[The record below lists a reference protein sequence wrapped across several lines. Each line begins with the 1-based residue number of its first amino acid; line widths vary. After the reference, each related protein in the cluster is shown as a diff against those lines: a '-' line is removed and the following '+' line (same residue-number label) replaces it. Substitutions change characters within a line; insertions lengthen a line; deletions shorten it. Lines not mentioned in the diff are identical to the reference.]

1 MARQIDSS
9 RWIAHPAGKGSGRDR
24 LKEIE
29 LHIDGQGRT
38 EQAGDIVARRVAAVS
53 QPLGELGK
61 RMERMQWAVARS
73 GALADFNKRLE
84 AIADRQRRI
93 AQAGDIVARRVAA
106 ASQSLGELAG
116 RVECLPPGLSVP
128 PVPRQPEVPTLD
140 LAWQLGSL
148 PPTRPLRP
156 VAAQSE
162 AIKPYGNSQRN
173 VSLELTLAA
182 FEPAFADQFRGA
194 RLRSEERGPDW
205 FTQAAASIRK
215 LLLSLLHAAAP
226 DECVLTWV
234 QDRKAQLDR
243 NGRPTRRTK
252 IEWLC
257 RSIKDTGF
265 RRFVRSELN
274 SALEVL
280 ELCNQ
285 AVHVNEFPDFEESFT
300 SVFARV
306 EFAVLHIVRLSG
318 RRRST

>member
-1 MARQIDSS
+1 MQRAVARSGVLADFDK
-9 RWIAHPAGKGSGRDR
+9 RLAAIAH
-24 LKEIE
+24 
-29 LHIDGQGRT
+29 GQKRIA
-38 EQAGDIVARRVAAVS
+38 QADDIARRLAAAS

-61 RMERMQWAVARS
+61 QMERMQRAVARS
-73 GALADFNKRLE
+73 GALADFDKRLA
-84 AIADRQRRI
+84 AIADRQMRI
-93 AQAGDIVARRVAA
+93 AQAGGIAVRRAGA
-106 ASQSLGELAG
+106 ASQLLGELVG

-128 PVPRQPEVPTLD
+128 PVPRLPEVPRMD
-140 LAWQLGSL
+140 PAWQLRFL
-148 PPTRPLRP
+148 PPGQPLRP

-162 AIKPYGNSQRN
+162 PTKPCGNSQRS

-194 RLRSEERGPDW
+194 WLRSEERGPDW
-205 FTQAAASIRK
+205 LTQAAASIRK

-226 DECVLTWV
+226 DECVLPWV
-234 QDRKAQLDR
+234 QHRKAQLDR

-257 RSIKDTGF
+257 RSIRNTGY
-265 RRFVRSELN
+265 RKFVKSELN

-285 AVHVNEFPDFEESFT
+285 AVHVDEFPDFEESFN

-306 EFAVLHIVRLSG
+306 EFAVHHIVRLSG